1 MNPDLVS
8 KRSKIIWE
16 FTIWEHKALSVL
28 LMSQKQ
34 QEKLG
39 KFHCDMFIFK
49 LLLVKWQ
56 FLFQNTLQ

>member
-1 MNPDLVS
+1 MSEYVTNVS
-8 KRSKIIWE
+8 AKKW
-16 FTIWEHKALSVL
+16 LSVG
-28 LMSQKQ
+28 
-34 QEKLG
+34 KLG